1 MTKCAMLCNR
11 FLGTS
16 LPESGYRVVY
26 APLGLSPEELKAQ
39 REDIIQKL
47 SAGLISPVDAM
58 QMLNPDLDAAEAK
71 RELDRIRQER
81 ATYNL

>member
-1 MTKCAMLCNR
+1 MQSI
-11 FLGTS
+11 LGTS

-26 APLGLSPEELKAQ
+26 APLGLSPEEMKAQ

-81 ATYNL
+81 ANYNL